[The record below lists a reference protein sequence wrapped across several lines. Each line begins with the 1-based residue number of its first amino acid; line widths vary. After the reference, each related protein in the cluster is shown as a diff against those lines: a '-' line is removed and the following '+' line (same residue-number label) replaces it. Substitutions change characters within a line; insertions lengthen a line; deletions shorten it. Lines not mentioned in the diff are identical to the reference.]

1 MSSETRHTSEVQ
13 LPTRLRTLAA
23 MAGLLERLERQPRSA
38 SAEQYRGVARQVLA
52 LLAEAEPDEHLHRL
66 LDAAPATAE
75 LYENM
80 RYEIAGLCRAPLEQA
95 LNGELSAGSAIARA
109 ARRG

>member
-1 MSSETRHTSEVQ
+1 MSTDTRQS
-13 LPTRLRTLAA
+13 LPTRLRTLAS
-23 MAGLLERLERQPRSA
+23 MASLLERLEQAPRTA
-38 SAEQYRGVARQVLA
+38 SPEQYRGVARQVLA

-75 LYENM
+75 LYENI

-109 ARRG
+109 RRKG